1 MPNVLIL
8 GGRAPVALDHA
19 RRFARQGWS
28 VTVGDSIPCR
38 MTGWSRSVTSTVKL
52 PSARFAPRAYIEALT
67 RAIHSHRI
75 DLVVPTCE
83 EVFFL
88 SRHRSSLPENVRI
101 VVGEFGTM
109 DTLHSKWRFL
119 EAARDCGALVPE
131 SACVSTLEQAREW
144 AGADAVVLK
153 PEYSRFGVHV
163 RLCPDGIPP
172 DAKPFEVAGRWV
184 VQRFC
189 RGLELCSYS
198 VVDQGRV
205 LAHVTYRPTYRL
217 KASSS
222 FLFETVE
229 SPRISAFVE
238 SFARKMNYTGQLS
251 FDWIEADNGDVQ
263 VLECNPRAISGVH
276 LFGPDDALPAA
287 LAGSAAVCVTPGAA
301 GPRMIA
307 AVMLC
312 AGGIQA
318 LRARRTGRWWRD
330 LLRAR
335 DVIVSKGDA
344 LPLLGG
350 LLDLASY
357 AGLALRH
364 RCSMRQAATSDTEW
378 DGEPLD
384 AL

>member
-28 VTVGDSIPCR
+28 VTIGDSIPCR
-38 MTGWSRSVTSTVKL
+38 MSGWSRSVTSTVTL
-52 PSARFAPRAYIEALT
+52 PSARFAPRAYIEALG
-67 RAIHSHRI
+67 RAIHTHHI

-88 SRHRSSLPENVRI
+88 SRYRSSLPESVRI
-101 VVGEFGTM
+101 VVGEFDTI

-119 EAARDCGALVPE
+119 EAAQGCGAVVPE
-131 SACVSTLEQAREW
+131 SKCVDTLEQARQW

-163 RLCPDGIPP
+163 RLCPEGIPP
-172 DAKPFEVAGRWV
+172 DAKPFEVSGRWV

-198 VVDQGRV
+198 VVDRGRL
-205 LAHVTYRPTYRL
+205 LAHVTYRPSYRL
-217 KASSS
+217 KTSSS
-222 FLFETVE
+222 FLFEAHE
-229 SPRISAFVE
+229 SPRIRAFVE
-238 SFARKMNYTGQLS
+238 NFARKMDYTGQLS
-251 FDWIEADNGDVQ
+251 FDWIEADNGDTQ

-276 LFGPDDALPAA
+276 LFGSDDALPAA
-287 LAGSAAVCVTPGAA
+287 LAGTVDACVTPSTTE
-301 GPRMIA
+301 PRMIA

-312 AGGIQA
+312 AGGVQA
-318 LRARRTGRWWRD
+318 LRAHHLARWWRD
-330 LLRAR
+330 LRRAR
-335 DVIVSKGDA
+335 DVIVIPGDA
-344 LPLLGG
+344 RPFLGG
-350 LLDLASY
+350 LLDMASY
-357 AGLALRH
+357 TGLALRD
-364 RCSMRQAATSDTEW
+364 RCSLRQAATCDTEW